1 MSDTATIER
10 PRLKQRY
17 DSEIRAQLKDELGL
31 ANVMQ
36 VPRFE
41 KIVVNMGVG
50 RATQQPSLLEGAVND
65 LTTITG
71 QKPLVTKAT
80 KSIAGF
86 KLREGQSIGA
96 KVTLRGDRMW
106 EFLDRLI
113 SIAIP
118 RIRDFRGLPSTSW
131 DGRGNY
137 TFGVNEQLIFPEID
151 YDRVDATRGMDIT
164 IVTTATDDAS
174 GKALLDAFGFPFA
187 RDAAEVPR
195 KERQR
200 RGPVPAKRGA
210 RPVAKA
216 AKKR

>member
-1 MSDTATIER
+1 MATATAER
-10 PRLKQRY
+10 PRLKDRY
-17 DSEIRAQLKDELGL
+17 NDEIRAQLKESLGL

-50 RATQQPSLLEGAVND
+50 RATQQPSLLEGAVSD

-113 SIAIP
+113 SVAIP

-137 TFGVNEQLIFPEID
+137 TFGVTEQLIFPEID

-164 IVTTATDDAS
+164 IVTTANTDDH
-174 GKALLDAFGFPFA
+174 GRALLLAMGFPFK
-187 RDAAEVPR
+187 RDE
-195 KERQR
+195 QS
-200 RGPVPAKRGA
+200 
-210 RPVAKA
+210 
-216 AKKR
+216 